1 MLDGNNFRQ
10 LFIETMQSFVH
21 PWVWHFTCW
30 INPVEE
36 KRKLKNS
43 KLITHSSFM
52 ALGFILLLKNNHF
65 KHIQR
70 WKPTQLLLLCVK
82 QMKTDELRVQSKEM
96 KFLCHTALG
105 DPALHSSSSSAWDS
119 PFLSRERSQ
128 AQPWCSADQG
138 SHLQLAIQK
147 QIHDEFRGFSSFF
160 CWQSSAGSW
169 TSAAELSLTPE
180 ISAWNWVLL
189 PHSHKA
195 VSKGIWP
202 QLNPLK
208 ACKCCSSDELD
219 LSFSAQQ
226 IQSHF
231 CKYQLLLL
239 VFASA
244 KCKWMQTVSLQV

>member
-1 MLDGNNFRQ
+1 
-10 LFIETMQSFVH
+10 
-21 PWVWHFTCW
+21 
-30 INPVEE
+30 
-36 KRKLKNS
+36 
-43 KLITHSSFM
+43 M

-70 WKPTQLLLLCVK
+70 WKPTQVLLLCVK

-105 DPALHSSSSSAWDS
+105 DPALHSSSSPAWDS
-119 PFLSRERSQ
+119 PFLSRERNQ

-189 PHSHKA
+189 PHSYKC
-195 VSKGIWP
+195 SCLKGN
-202 QLNPLK
+202 L
-208 ACKCCSSDELD
+208 ATAESTE
-219 LSFSAQQ
+219 
-226 IQSHF
+226 
-231 CKYQLLLL
+231 
-239 VFASA
+239 
-244 KCKWMQTVSLQV
+244 SLQMLQFWWVRAELLSTANSKPFL